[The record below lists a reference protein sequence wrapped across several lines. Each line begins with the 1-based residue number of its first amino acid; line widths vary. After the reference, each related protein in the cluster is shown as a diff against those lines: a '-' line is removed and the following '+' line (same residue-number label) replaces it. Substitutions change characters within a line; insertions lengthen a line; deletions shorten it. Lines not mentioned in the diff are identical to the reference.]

1 MIRKF
6 LTAALIGSAVLL
18 SSCISVLPE
27 NVPSTIYRLSTPE
40 PSGEMR
46 REAVIVGV
54 QRPLT
59 PRALSGDQIALTQ
72 ANGELVFVSGARWI
86 TPVPRLIQDLIVE
99 SMDAFEPELIAARPE
114 DGVRSEFELATEIR
128 SFEAGY
134 VNGPDAAP
142 TVIVRLRVRLIRA
155 HDRRLIAVDALG
167 ARATA
172 QSNRIGDI
180 VGAFDA
186 ASQEAM
192 GNVSQWTAEQ
202 VSAHHDVDHEH

>member
-1 MIRKF
+1 MIRK
-6 LTAALIGSAVLL
+6 LVTAALMGSAFLL

-40 PSGEMR
+40 PSGELR

-86 TPVPRLIQDLIVE
+86 TPVPRLMQDLIVE
-99 SMDAFEPELIAARPE
+99 SMDAFEPGLIAARPE
-114 DGVRSEFELATEIR
+114 DGVRAEFELVTELR
-128 SFEAGY
+128 SFEANY
-134 VNGPDAAP
+134 VNGPDSPP
-142 TVIVRLRVRLIRA
+142 TVIVRLRVRLIRV

-167 ARATA
+167 ARATS
-172 QSNRIGDI
+172 QSTRIGDI

-202 VSAHHDVDHEH
+202 VSAHHQTDHEH